1 MIFPPKKNVKSQL
14 IVLEY
19 FSLMVLKMRP
29 LIKVK
34 GG

>member
-1 MIFPPKKNVKSQL
+1 MIFPPKKNFKSQL

-19 FSLMVLKMRP
+19 ISLKVLKMGP
-29 LIKVK
+29 LRKVK